1 MRPHMRALQ
10 LRIDRLRA
18 ALPPGNTWGT
28 AAERAA
34 MSAAIAAHCAG
45 QTPPAD
51 ALQTLGMTAGE
62 FADMLARV
70 EASC

>member
-1 MRPHMRALQ
+1 MRALQ

-51 ALQTLGMTAGE
+51 ALQALRMSPGDFSAMVMGI
-62 FADMLARV
+62 